1 MWLRT
6 GFESG
11 SDKKNHR
18 TETTVDTEGRN
29 RIGFKR
35 ELFVYRLAYN
45 DDIVAFKNGPPA
57 RRSEPD
63 WRLEGAYLNGYVT
76 YPAVAGQPPAH
87 FSTQPSGPCPVMR
100 REGHDPSLI

>member
-6 GFESG
+6 GFDSG

-63 WRLEGAYLNGYVT
+63 YEIHRDHRVLRASSL
-76 YPAVAGQPPAH
+76 
-87 FSTQPSGPCPVMR
+87 PCWQANVQC
-100 REGHDPSLI
+100 